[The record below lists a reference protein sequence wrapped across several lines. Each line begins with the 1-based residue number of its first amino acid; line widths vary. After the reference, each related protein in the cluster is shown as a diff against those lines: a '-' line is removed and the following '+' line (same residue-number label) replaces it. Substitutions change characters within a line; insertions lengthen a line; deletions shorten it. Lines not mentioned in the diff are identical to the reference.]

1 VASADDLR
9 TLMAA
14 LPEAIEGPVEL
25 RFTVRGKP
33 LTWVWQE
40 RKGGRGRVPNPD
52 VLAVRVSGE
61 ARKEDLLALDAG
73 IFFTEAHYDGYP
85 AILVRLASIDVE
97 LLGELVR
104 DAWRIQA
111 PKALVRSW
119 EVSPPSR

>member
-1 VASADDLR
+1 VASADELR
-9 TLMAA
+9 RLMAR
-14 LPEAIEGPVEL
+14 LPEAVEGPVAL

-33 LTWVWQE
+33 LAWAWQE

-52 VLAVRVSGE
+52 VLAIRVSGE
-61 ARKEDLLALDAG
+61 ARKQDLLALDAG

-97 LLGELVR
+97 LLDELLR

-111 PKALVRSW
+111 PKTLVRSW
-119 EVSPPSR
+119 EGSPPSR